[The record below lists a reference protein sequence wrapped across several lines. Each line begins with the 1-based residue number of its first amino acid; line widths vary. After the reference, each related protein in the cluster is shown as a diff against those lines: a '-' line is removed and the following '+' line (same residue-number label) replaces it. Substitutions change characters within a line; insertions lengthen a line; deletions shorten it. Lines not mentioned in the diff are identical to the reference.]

1 MKLTFLKS
9 VGGVLLPSDDEC
21 IESMNKI
28 KNGTEIM
35 IEYKQKRNVKFHRK
49 AFALL
54 NLVLKNQDKYSNIND
69 LLVEFKL
76 KSGHYEEHI
85 TTKGKIIYVPKSIAF
100 SEMDELEFNEL
111 YSKFIDI
118 ALQHFISMSKEEL
131 EQQIINFI

>member
-21 IESMNKI
+21 IEAMNKI

-54 NLVLKNQDKYSNIND
+54 NLVLKNQDRYSNIND

-85 TTKGKIIYVPKSIAF
+85 TTKGKIIYLPKSIAF

>member
-21 IESMNKI
+21 IEAMNKI

-35 IEYKQKRNVKFHRK
+35 IEYKQKRNVRFHRK

-85 TTKGKIIYVPKSIAF
+85 TTKGKIIYIPKSIAF

-118 ALQHFISMSKEEL
+118 ALQHFVSMSKEEL
-131 EQQIINFI
+131 EKQIINFM

>member
-21 IESMNKI
+21 IEAMNKI

-54 NLVLKNQDKYSNIND
+54 NLVLKNQDRYSNIND

>member
-21 IESMNKI
+21 IEAMNKI

-118 ALQHFISMSKEEL
+118 ALQHL
-131 EQQIINFI
+131 INFI

>member
-21 IESMNKI
+21 IEAMNKI

-118 ALQHFISMSKEEL
+118 ALQQFISMSKEEL

>member
-21 IESMNKI
+21 IEAINKI

-85 TTKGKIIYVPKSIAF
+85 TTKCKIIYVPKSIAF

>member
-21 IESMNKI
+21 IEAMNKI